1 MHEQPRLSGPP
12 AGLTP
17 TARGGAAV
25 APLRAP
31 PDPSRRWR
39 VLRRGARICWV
50 ALRFWLQQRGDARL
64 EGTET
69 PAQRRDREIMRARWL
84 KDRFVELG
92 PTFIKIGQTLST
104 RVDLLPRTYVDEM
117 AVLQDRI
124 PPFDTRLARRFIE
137 EELGKPVD
145 DVFRDFPAAPLAAA
159 SLGQVYRTWIRT
171 TGEEVAVKV
180 QRPNLLETFAVDLAV
195 LRRMAQWAEE
205 RVAWLRDVQLVDI
218 LDEFDR
224 KLHEEI
230 DYLRE
235 ADNADRFRANFEG
248 FPGVAVP
255 GMYRAYSSRRVL
267 TMEFMHGSKVTNAD
281 ELRAMGVDPPT
292 LVKHAVNV
300 NLKQLLEDGF
310 YHADLHPGNILV
322 DREKRLILV
331 DFGLIGEIPRQMRA
345 QMVEAFLHIVDND
358 IDGLMEDLVLLGFIR
373 PGQDPAPL
381 KPTLQWVIEAS
392 QAPLE
397 KRPTF
402 KEMTDPLADI
412 FYRYHL
418 RVPVSFSFIIRTLI
432 SLEGIGLML
441 DPAFH
446 SFDVAI
452 PYAAKLLLSE
462 GGRDIRERLMVEL
475 FRPDG
480 LDWDR
485 LFELVSLAKRD
496 PGFKLGEVAELAVEW
511 VVSREGR
518 SVRDRFM
525 DELLGDA
532 PIPWGRIEDL
542 VQIAQ
547 QDPAFDLMAVARPL
561 INYLLT
567 PEANPF
573 RQRLLWKIGKDLMTG
588 RIGEWAGVY
597 RVIRALL

>member
-1 MHEQPRLSGPP
+1 MEQPRLSSPP
-12 AGLTP
+12 QGLSAS
-17 TARGGAAV
+17 ARGGVIA

-39 VLRRGARICWV
+39 VLRRGARILWV
-50 ALRFWLQQRGDARL
+50 AAQFWIYQRLDARAAAS
-64 EGTET
+64 ET
-69 PAQRRDREIMRARWL
+69 PEARRAHESARARWL
-84 KDRFVELG
+84 KDQFVTLG

-104 RVDLLPRTYVDEM
+104 RVDLLPLTYVDEM
-117 AVLQDRI
+117 AVLQDKI

-137 EELGKPVD
+137 EELGRPVD
-145 DVFRDFPAAPLAAA
+145 ALYRDFPAAPMAAA
-159 SLGQVYRTWIRT
+159 SLGQVYRTWLRE

-180 QRPNLLETFAVDLAV
+180 QRPDLLEIFAVDLSV
-195 LRRMAQWAEE
+195 LRTMAAWAER
-205 RVAWLRDVQLVDI
+205 RVEWLADVQLVDI

-235 ADNADRFRANFEG
+235 ADNADRFRANFED

-255 GMYRAYSSRRVL
+255 RMYRPYSSRRVL
-267 TMEFMHGSKVTNAD
+267 TMEFMHGSKVTNVED
-281 ELRAMGVDPPT
+281 LRAMGVDPPT

-322 DREKRLILV
+322 DRDKRLILV

-373 PGQDPAPL
+373 PGQDPVPL

-441 DPAFH
+441 DPSFH

-462 GGRDIRERLMVEL
+462 GGRDIRERLMDEL
-475 FRPDG
+475 FQPEG
-480 LDWDR
+480 LNWDR
-485 LFELVSLAKRD
+485 LFELVTLARRD
-496 PGFKLGEVAELAVEW
+496 PGFKLGEVVELAVAW
-511 VVSREGR
+511 VVSPEGR
-518 SVRDRFM
+518 SVRERFM
-525 DELLGDA
+525 DELLGDDA
-532 PIPWGRIEDL
+532 IPWGHIEDL
-542 VQIAQ
+542 VVIAQ
-547 QDPAFDLMAVARPL
+547 QDPHFDLMTVARPL

-567 PEANPF
+567 PEASMF

-588 RIGEWAGVY
+588 RIGEWTGIY
-597 RVIRALL
+597 GVIRALL

>member
-1 MHEQPRLSGPP
+1 MLEATRP
-12 AGLTP
+12 
-17 TARGGAAV
+17 

-39 VLRRGARICWV
+39 VWRRGARILWV
-50 ALRFWLQQRGDARL
+50 AAWFAFYDWWDRRGLVD
-64 EGTET
+64 ET
-69 PAQRRDREIMRARWL
+69 PEHRKAREVARARWL
-84 KDRFVELG
+84 KDQLVAMG

-104 RVDLLPRTYVDEM
+104 RVDLLPLTYVDEF
-117 AVLQDRI
+117 AVLQDKI

-137 EELGKPVD
+137 EELGRPVEQ
-145 DVFRDFPAAPLAAA
+145 VFRDFPAAPIAAA
-159 SLGQVYRTWIRT
+159 SLGQVYRTWLHS
-171 TGEEVAVKV
+171 GEEVAVKV
-180 QRPNLLETFAVDLAV
+180 QRPELLETFAVDIAV
-195 LRRMAQWAEE
+195 LRMLAAWAER
-205 RVAWLRDVQLVDI
+205 RVDWLRDVQLVDI

-230 DYLRE
+230 DYQRE
-235 ADNADRFRANFEG
+235 ADNTDRFRANFEG

-255 GMYRAYSSRRVL
+255 LMYRAYSSRRVL
-267 TMEFMHGSKVTNAD
+267 TMEFMHGVKVTNVAD
-281 ELRAMGVDPPT
+281 LREMGIDPPA
-292 LVKHAVNV
+292 LVRHAVNV

-322 DREKRLILV
+322 DRAGRLIFV
-331 DFGLIGEIPRQMRA
+331 DFGLVGEIPRQMRA

-358 IDGLMEDLVLLGFIR
+358 IDGLMQDLVLLGFIR

-381 KPTLQWVIEAS
+381 KPTLQWVIESS

-402 KEMTDPLADI
+402 KEMTDPLAAI
-412 FYRYHL
+412 FYQYHL

-432 SLEGIGLML
+432 ALEGIGLLL
-441 DPAFH
+441 DPRFH

-462 GGRDIRERLMVEL
+462 GGRDIRDRLMDEL
-475 FRPDG
+475 FTADG
-480 LDWDR
+480 LNWPR
-485 LFELVSLAKRD
+485 LFELLALAKRD
-496 PGFKLGEVAELAVEW
+496 PGFKMAEVAYMGIEW
-511 VVSREGR
+511 VVSAEGR

-525 DELLGDA
+525 DELLGDE
-532 PIPWGRIEDL
+532 PIPWDRVEDL
-542 VQIAQ
+542 LAVM
-547 QDPAFDLMAVARPL
+547 QDEPGFDLMVASRPL

>member
-1 MHEQPRLSGPP
+1 MP
-12 AGLTP
+12 AG
-17 TARGGAAV
+17 RAAL
-25 APLRAP
+25 PLRAP

-39 VLRRGARICWV
+39 IWRRGARILWV
-50 ALRFWLQQRGDARL
+50 AARFWLHQRVDARA
-64 EGTET
+64 EASET
-69 PAQRRDREIMRARWL
+69 DVARRAREIARARWL
-84 KDRFVELG
+84 KDQFVALG

-104 RVDLLPRTYVDEM
+104 RVDLLPLTYVDEF
-117 AVLQDRI
+117 AVLQDKI

-137 EELGKPVD
+137 EELGRPVEAL
-145 DVFRDFPAAPLAAA
+145 FRDFPAAPMAAA
-159 SLGQVYRTWIRT
+159 SLGQVYRTWLVA

-180 QRPNLLETFAVDLAV
+180 QRPDLLEIFAVDLSV
-195 LRRMAQWAEE
+195 LRSMAGWAER
-205 RVAWLRDVQLVDI
+205 RVAWLADVQLVDI

-248 FPGVAVP
+248 FPGVAVAR
-255 GMYRAYSSRRVL
+255 MYRDYSSRRVL
-267 TMEFMHGSKVTNAD
+267 TMEFMHGAKVTNVAD
-281 ELRAMGVDPPT
+281 LRAMGIDPPA

-322 DREKRLILV
+322 DRDKRLILL
-331 DFGLIGEIPRQMRA
+331 DFGLVGEIPRQMRA
-345 QMVEAFLHIVDND
+345 QMVEAFLHVVDND
-358 IDGLMEDLVLLGFIR
+358 IDGLMQDLVLLGFIR
-373 PGQDPAPL
+373 PGQDPTPL
-381 KPTLQWVIEAS
+381 KPTLQWVIESS
-392 QAPLE
+392 QAPLD

-402 KEMTDPLADI
+402 KEMTDPLAAI

-432 SLEGIGLML
+432 SLEGIGLSL
-441 DPAFH
+441 DPTFH

-462 GGRDIRERLMVEL
+462 GGRDIRDRLMDEL
-475 FRPDG
+475 FRPEG

-485 LFELVSLAKRD
+485 LFELVNLARRD
-496 PGFKLGEVAELAVEW
+496 PGFKLGEVVELAVQW
-511 VVSREGR
+511 VVSPEGR
-518 SVRDRFM
+518 GVRDRFM

-542 VQIAQ
+542 VEVAQ
-547 QDPAFDLMAVARPL
+547 QDPKFDLMAVSGPL
-561 INYLLT
+561 ITYLLT
-567 PEANPF
+567 PGAAIF

-588 RIGEWAGVY
+588 RIGEWAGIY